1 MTPSGGTGPQSDVS
15 GKGKFSKD
23 DIMQGNTR
31 MLMEDKL
38 EIMLLPCSEEGS
50 VAKWFV
56 ILPTFTYVLM

>member
-1 MTPSGGTGPQSDVS
+1 MTPSGGPGPESDVS

-23 DIMQGNTR
+23 DIMQGKYSHAH
-31 MLMEDKL
+31 EDKL

-56 ILPTFTYVLM
+56 ILPTFTYGLI